1 MDIATTTTD
10 PAVPTI
16 ETDNDADRHS
26 HFRAE
31 FDRFKSMSRGRRGL
45 AVRWE
50 DAKPCLDD
58 RTDRCGFDR
67 HYVYHTGWAARVLAQ
82 TRPAKHVDV
91 SSTVYFASIASAF
104 VPVDYYEYRPVD
116 LSLPGLRA
124 GTADLLSLPF
134 ADASVASISCM
145 HVIEHVGLGRYGDP
159 LDADGDLKAIA
170 ELRRVVARD
179 GSILFVVPVG
189 RPRVVFNA
197 HRIYGFDQVLD
208 YFEGFDLEQFA
219 LIPDGRFNRGLVMN
233 PDMDFVAEQNYGC
246 GCFWLRRPRND

>member
-1 MDIATTTTD
+1 MDIAMAATE
-10 PAVPTI
+10 PAAQSPEAECDI
-16 ETDNDADRHS
+16 DRLAQ
-26 HFRAE
+26 FRAE
-31 FDRFKSMSRGRRGL
+31 FERFKPMSRARRGL

-50 DAKPCLDD
+50 DTNPCLDD

-67 HYVYHTGWAARVLAQ
+67 HYVYHTGWAARVIAQ

-91 SSTVYFASIASAF
+91 SSSLYFASIASAF
-104 VPVDYYEYRPVD
+104 VPVDYYEYRPVN

-124 GTADLLSLPF
+124 ATADLLALPF
-134 ADASVASISCM
+134 AAASVESISCM

-197 HRIYGFDQVLD
+197 HRIYGFDQVLG
-208 YFEGFDLEQFA
+208 YFEGMDLEQFA
-219 LIPDGRFNRGLVMN
+219 LIPDGRFNRGIVMN
-233 PDMDFVAEQNYGC
+233 PDEDFVAEQNYGC
-246 GCFWLRRPRND
+246 GCFWFRRPRHA